1 MKKLSPLIIFALLF
15 AMACTNSKTA
25 ADYYNEGIELG
36 NQGKYEQSLEAF
48 TKAVEKDPNYADA
61 YNNRGFYAK
70 MELGDYKGA
79 IEDFN
84 KAIELGPKAKAAYSL
99 ANRGYAYFML
109 KDFPNAM
116 KDFKASQKINPNN
129 AYLYRYMAELM
140 FTVNNPDAA
149 CVYAQR
155 AIDLGYEVEYKK
167 DDLRKMMDEHCP
179 AK

>member
-1 MKKLSPLIIFALLF
+1 MKKSSPLFILALLF
-15 AMACTNSKTA
+15 TMACGNSKTA
-25 ADYYNEGIELG
+25 ADYYNRGIELG
-36 NQGKYEQSLEAF
+36 NEGKYEQSLEAF
-48 TKAVEKDPNYADA
+48 TKSIEKDPKYADA
-61 YNNRGFYAK
+61 YNNRGFYAR

-84 KAIELGPKAKAAYSL
+84 KAIELGPVGKDAFSL
-99 ANRGYAYFML
+99 ANRGYAYFKL
-109 KDFPNAM
+109 KDYPSAM

-140 FTVNNPDAA
+140 FMVNNPDAA

-155 AIDLGYEVEYKK
+155 AIDLGYEVDYKK
-167 DDLRKMMDEHCP
+167 QDLRKLMDEHCA